1 MKNIIKNDKP
11 LLKSVCN
18 IVDIY
23 KYIFGV
29 DYTTFS
35 SNPMIIDA
43 CLMKLIVIGENV
55 SRISDDY
62 KKSHN
67 EIEWREIKDL
77 RNLIAHNYDAVN
89 YDMIW
94 EIIHEDIPDL
104 EKLYINLLMTDYE
117 YTIENLQEN
126 GVEISYLSSLDEIKD
141 EIEMD

>member
-11 LLKSVCN
+11 LLKSLCN
-18 IVDIY
+18 MVDIY
-23 KYIFGV
+23 KYTFGV
-29 DYTTFS
+29 DYSTFS
-35 SNPMIIDA
+35 NNPMIIDA

-94 EIIHEDIPDL
+94 EIIHEDIPNL
-104 EKLYINLLMTDYE
+104 EKLYINLLMNDYE
-117 YTIENLQEN
+117 YTTDNLQEN
-126 GVEISYLSSLDEIKD
+126 GVDISYLSSLDEIKN
-141 EIEMD
+141 ELEMN

>member
-23 KYIFGV
+23 KYTFGV

-55 SRISDDY
+55 SRLSDDY

-104 EKLYINLLMTDYE
+104 EKLYINLLMNDYE